1 MRKDEIIQM
10 HTLLRAMKQHVGIE
24 YGIDEEAFEEY
35 EGLGVKP
42 ELVFE
47 KKGEHQEALMMLAK
61 RIADKLAKEG
71 SYSSDGEEKEKREP
85 IAA

>member
-10 HTLLRAMKQHVGIE
+10 HALLRAMKQHVEME
-24 YGIDEEAFEEY
+24 YGIDEEAFGEY
-35 EGLGVKP
+35 EQLGVKP

-47 KKGEHQEALMMLAK
+47 KKGEHQEALMMLAE
-61 RIADKLAKEG
+61 RIADELAKKG
-71 SYSSDGEEKEKREP
+71 SYSSDGEDEEKRKP

>member
-10 HTLLRAMKQHVGIE
+10 HALLRAMKQHVEME
-24 YGIDEEAFEEY
+24 YGIDEEAFGEY
-35 EGLGVKP
+35 EQLGVKP

-61 RIADKLAKEG
+61 RIADELAKEG
-71 SYSSDGEEKEKREP
+71 SYSSDGEDEEKRKP